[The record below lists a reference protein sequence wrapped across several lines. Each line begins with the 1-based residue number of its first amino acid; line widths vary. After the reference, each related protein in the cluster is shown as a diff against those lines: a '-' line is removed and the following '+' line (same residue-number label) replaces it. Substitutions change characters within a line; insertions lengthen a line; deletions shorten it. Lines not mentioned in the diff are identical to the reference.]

1 MRYYFCSAFFVL
13 LFPVLACAQ
22 PSIHFET
29 MKRDFGTVNQKDKV
43 DFEFHFVNKGTEDL
57 VIEKVVPS

>member
-1 MRYYFCSAFFVL
+1 VL